1 VESHLQLL
9 RSDLS
14 CDIKAS
20 DALDS
25 LTNAQRFQQS
35 KKIATT
41 TTRQPNF
48 PRPPHTVKM
57 VRTILSVLYISE
69 MEDIWANQWATTAI
83 WDGRILEGEIATTMD
98 EAGGDASASV

>member
-1 VESHLQLL
+1 
-9 RSDLS
+9 
-14 CDIKAS
+14 
-20 DALDS
+20 
-25 LTNAQRFQQS
+25 
-35 KKIATT
+35 
-41 TTRQPNF
+41 
-48 PRPPHTVKM
+48 M